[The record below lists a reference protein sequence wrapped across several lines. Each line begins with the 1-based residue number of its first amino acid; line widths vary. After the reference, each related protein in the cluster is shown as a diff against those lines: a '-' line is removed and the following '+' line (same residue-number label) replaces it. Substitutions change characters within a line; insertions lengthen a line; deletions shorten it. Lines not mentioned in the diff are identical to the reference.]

1 MTNSSNAVRFMAA
14 SKKSL
19 FGSLQLQLH
28 VKPGARGNREG
39 IVGVTD
45 RSIELCV
52 AAQAKDGEANKAVL
66 GLLSEILG
74 VHKSRLR
81 LSHGMKSRDKVAV
94 LEGVDRD
101 GEEYATS
108 VVEKLR
114 QASSS

>member
-1 MTNSSNAVRFMAA
+1 MTNTSNAVRFVAA

-19 FGSLQLQLH
+19 VGFLQLQLH

-45 RSIELCV
+45 GSIELCV
-52 AAQAKDGEANKAVL
+52 AAQARDGEANKAVL
-66 GLLSEILG
+66 GLLSEVLG

-94 LEGVDRD
+94 LEGVDSD
-101 GEEYATS
+101 GEEYATR
-108 VVEKLR
+108 VVETLR